1 MGYGWGTGGGYRWGY
16 GWGTGG
22 GTGGVRVGYGWGTGG
37 VQVGVRVGYGWGT
50 GGVQVGVQVGYRWG
64 TGLPAM
70 ALMQAVQRLSCVS
83 SLVTSPF
90 SNKWFSRSALIN
102 FTVKCQGEDF
112 ETIVN
117 YLKDCL
123 NRQA

>member
-1 MGYGWGTGGGYRWGY
+1 MVLDFMRPIYSAPEQRDLSKEEAG
-16 GWGTGG
+16 
-22 GTGGVRVGYGWGTGG
+22 
-37 VQVGVRVGYGWGT
+37 VGVWYG
-50 GGVQVGVQVGYRWG
+50 WG

-102 FTVKCQGEDF
+102 FTVKCQGEDKF
-112 ETIVN
+112 
-117 YLKDCL
+117 
-123 NRQA
+123 